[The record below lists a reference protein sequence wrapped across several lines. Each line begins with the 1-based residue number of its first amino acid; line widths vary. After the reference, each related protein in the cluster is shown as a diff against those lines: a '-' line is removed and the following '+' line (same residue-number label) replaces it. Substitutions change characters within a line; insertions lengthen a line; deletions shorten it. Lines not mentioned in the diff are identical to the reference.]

1 MKIKNITFIG
11 SGNVATH
18 LSISLQDKGINIVEI
33 WSKTTKSAVLLSE
46 KLKCNYI
53 TDLNNLSSTDLLIVS
68 VKDDVI
74 SEVISKIKD
83 KNINIVHTSGSV
95 DLDVLEDFSNYGV
108 FYPLQSFNKE
118 VEVDFSITPICIESK
133 TSEFSD
139 SLKEL
144 ASKISDSINFINS
157 EQRKQ
162 LHIAAV
168 FACNFTNHILS
179 ISESILKKSDL
190 DFNLLKPLI
199 EHTFNKIKDSSPSE
213 VQTGP
218 AKREDYNTI
227 EKHLNLLEGKS
238 DLKIIYSKITNHI
251 INNNL
256 DE

>member
-33 WSKTTKSAVLLSE
+33 WSKTTRSAVLLSE

-95 DLDVLEDFSNYGV
+95 DLDVLKDFSNYGV

-133 TSEFSD
+133 SSEFSD
-139 SLKEL
+139 NLKEL
-144 ASKISDSINFINS
+144 ASKISDYISFINS
-157 EQRKQ
+157 EQR
-162 LHIAAV
+162 I
-168 FACNFTNHILS
+168 
-179 ISESILKKSDL
+179 
-190 DFNLLKPLI
+190 
-199 EHTFNKIKDSSPSE
+199 
-213 VQTGP
+213 
-218 AKREDYNTI
+218 
-227 EKHLNLLEGKS
+227 
-238 DLKIIYSKITNHI
+238 
-251 INNNL
+251 
-256 DE
+256 

>member
-1 MKIKNITFIG
+1 MKITFIG
-11 SGNVATH
+11 SGNLAWH
-18 LSISLQDKGINIVEI
+18 LSDVLKENGHEIVEI
-33 WSKTTKSAVLLSE
+33 WSKSEENAKLLSS
-46 KLKCNYI
+46 KLNCNI
-53 TDLNNLSSTDLLIVS
+53 ISSLNNLENTDLIIIS
-68 VKDDVI
+68 VKDDAILKVLN
-74 SEVISKIKD
+74 KIKEF
-83 KNINIVHTSGSV
+83 NTPIVHTSGSV
-95 DLDVLEDFSNYGV
+95 GTDVFKNRENFGV
-108 FYPLQSFNKE
+108 FYPIQSFNKNIDVNFNE
-118 VEVDFSITPICIESK
+118 TPICIE
-133 TSEFSD
+133 
-139 SLKEL
+139 
-144 ASKISDSINFINS
+144 ANNS
-157 EQRKQ
+157 ELEDKLIILAKSISNSVHLLNSKQREQ

-238 DLKIIYSKITNHI
+238 DLQIIYSKITNHI